1 MGWEWEHHGAGIN
14 KDHVEW
20 EICQQMVCRH
30 GVNTA
35 SLSSPTLPS
44 MYWCY
49 FRLLELSMISAIGES
64 PKPTWHVNFQKPDG
78 SSLGRRVGMGLETE
92 IKRYR
97 QIRII
102 TFLYNSQLKSRE
114 NQWRKKRNRNQA
126 ANSGKLMCNQGRW
139 TLFTMDSQSLTKQ
152 TDKHLRET
160 QSQL

>member
-102 TFLYNSQLKSRE
+102 TFLYSSTYGLTFILVIDIFLSSSFLLDHLFIFWTIVYEGSLVASLWPKMDV
-114 NQWRKKRNRNQA
+114 RKW
-126 ANSGKLMCNQGRW
+126 SWM
-139 TLFTMDSQSLTKQ
+139 
-152 TDKHLRET
+152 
-160 QSQL
+160 